1 MADAAAALPTRT
13 LSGESRVLGWVR
25 RHPLATLVALIYL
38 FEWSVLIPGAA
49 DARGMIAF
57 HGPVAN
63 VVGLLAG
70 WGPGLAAVIVL
81 GLTEGRGAVAALLR
95 RYLIW
100 RVHPGWYLLAL
111 FGTAGFILGGIG
123 LHVLLGGAA
132 PSLPAASESPAVV
145 TLVFLATVAF
155 GFVVN
160 TEDLAWRG
168 VALPRLQAARGA
180 LGASLVIGVLEGLTH
195 LPYFFIPGDFRQQVG
210 FFWFMAFT
218 VAIVVVLTWMFNSTG
233 GSILLVTL
241 YHASQNAWANL
252 LDTTP
257 SPGPNDLRPFILA
270 VVLMIVAAA
279 VVVARYGPTRLAR
292 PRAYLHRDRRTR
304 GVTARSAHP
313 G

>member
-1 MADAAAALPTRT
+1 MAHAAAALPARARAREAR
-13 LSGESRVLGWVR
+13 LVGWVR
-25 RHPLATLVALIYL
+25 RHPLLSLVALIYL
-38 FEWSVLIPGAA
+38 FEWAVLIPGAA
-49 DARGMIAF
+49 DARGLLPF

-81 GLTEGRGAVAALLR
+81 GLTEGRGAVVALLR

-100 RVHPGWYLLAL
+100 RVNVGWYLLAL
-111 FGTAGFILGGIG
+111 FGTAAFILGGIG
-123 LHVLLGGAA
+123 LHVLLGGTA
-132 PSLPAASESPAVV
+132 PTLPIASASPLSAV
-145 TLVFLATVAF
+145 LVFLVTVAF

-210 FFWFMAFT
+210 FVWFMAFT
-218 VAIVVVLTWMFNSTG
+218 IAIVIVLTWMFNSTG
-233 GSILLVTL
+233 GSVLLVTL

-257 SPGPNDLRPFILA
+257 APGPNDLRPFILA
-270 VVLMIVAAA
+270 VVLMIVTAA
-279 VVVARYGPTRLAR
+279 VVAAIYGPARLAR
-292 PRAYLHRDRRTR
+292 RRA
-304 GVTARSAHP
+304 
-313 G
+313 